1 MHVIVVHVDAM
12 NSDIIFG
19 IVMYNIDML
28 IALASVCWTR
38 PLVDVIHIFAY
49 IAKMIDF
56 ILYDLLVGC
65 THIIRKYVDFNN
77 SALCWFHVLLA
88 DVYLS
93 SDRSRW
99 GPCWLNIGTLW
110 IHISEFISLKFVT
123 WILKQRS
130 SVNAQICVDMKRFT
144 QISCT
149 FVFLQYVCVDVMWS
163 WHAVD
168 VWALKREDPNDLV
181 RIHFRSP
188 TSGGLSLSKYIL
200 TLQGHS

>member
-19 IVMYNIDML
+19 IVMCNIDML

-93 SDRSRW
+93 SDRSRR

-110 IHISEFISLKFVT
+110 IHISEFISLKFVI

-130 SVNAQICVDMKRFT
+130 SVNAQICVDMKRLLR
-144 QISCT
+144 
-149 FVFLQYVCVDVMWS
+149 FLVLLSFCSMCAWTWCGRGTRWTSEPWS
-163 WHAVD
+163 G
-168 VWALKREDPNDLV
+168 KIPM
-181 RIHFRSP
+181 
-188 TSGGLSLSKYIL
+188 T
-200 TLQGHS
+200 

>member
-1 MHVIVVHVDAM
+1 MHVIIVHVDAM

-93 SDRSRW
+93 SDRSRR
-99 GPCWLNIGTLW
+99 GPCWLNVGTLW

-123 WILKQRS
+123 YILKQRS
-130 SVNAQICVDMKRFT
+130 SVNAQICVDMNALLRFLYF
-144 QISCT
+144 CL
-149 FVFLQYVCVDVMWS
+149 LQHVCVDVTWT
-163 WHAVD
+163 WHV
-168 VWALKREDPNDLV
+168 VE
-181 RIHFRSP
+181 
-188 TSGGLSLSKYIL
+188 GLSLEAGWSQWPS
-200 TLQGHS
+200 T